1 MIAAHRLMR
10 GVVGNRMEA
19 EGGIIL
25 AAGGE
30 MAAAVMVCIL
40 EIMEV
45 PRFSLRDFLCDRSLA
60 FT

>member
-10 GVVGNRMEA
+10 GVVGNRIEA

-30 MAAAVMVCIL
+30 MAAAVMARIL
-40 EIMEV
+40 EMMEV
-45 PRFSLRDFLCDRSLA
+45 PRFSLPDFCV
-60 FT
+60 

>member
-1 MIAAHRLMR
+1 MR

>member
-1 MIAAHRLMR
+1 MIAADTLMR

-30 MAAAVMVCIL
+30 MAAAVMDRIL
-40 EIMEV
+40 EMMEMSHTSE
-45 PRFSLRDFLCDRSLA
+45 SL
-60 FT
+60 